1 MPAKHHSHPLES
13 ASNSRAA
20 VTEAELLELI
30 EETAL
35 LHAKRRRRPLCTLE
49 DWSEAR
55 AEVMERLGFWR

>member
-20 VTEAELLELI
+20 VTEAELHELI

-35 LHAKRRRRPLCTLE
+35 LHARRRRRPLCTPQ

-55 AEVMERLGFWR
+55 TEVLERLGLWR